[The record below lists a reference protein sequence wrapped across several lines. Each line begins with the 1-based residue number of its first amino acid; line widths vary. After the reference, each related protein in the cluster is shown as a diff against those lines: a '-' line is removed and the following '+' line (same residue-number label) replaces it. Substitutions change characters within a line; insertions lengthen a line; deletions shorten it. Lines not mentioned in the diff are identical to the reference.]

1 MYVTKLDQKTQS
13 TFWVSHHK
21 QTTGETIINH
31 AINYTITN
39 YTSIIYSIYQL
50 VQKCCGTKNK

>member
-50 VQKCCGTKNK
+50 V